1 MFAPDRP
8 RARNAQVP
16 LRGSTPA
23 VQPANLASMFAYGC
37 RADPHAL
44 ASNPVDGTD
53 NRRQPPPASLDY
65 YEVDEVEALAV
76 AC

>member
-1 MFAPDRP
+1 M
-8 RARNAQVP
+8 
-16 LRGSTPA
+16 
-23 VQPANLASMFAYGC
+23 QPANLASMFAYGC